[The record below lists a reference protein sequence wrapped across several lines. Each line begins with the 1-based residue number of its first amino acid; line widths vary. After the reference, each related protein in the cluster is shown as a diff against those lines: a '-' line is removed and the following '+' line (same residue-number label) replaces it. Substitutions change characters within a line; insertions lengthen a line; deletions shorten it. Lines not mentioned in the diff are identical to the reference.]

1 MRNRIINIK
10 KDVGFALNI
19 PDIFENKQTTKSE
32 ISDTTVRHQDTRP
45 QAARTSTMHVF
56 E

>member
-19 PDIFENKQTTKSE
+19 PDIFENKQTKMSE
-32 ISDTTVRHQDTRP
+32 ILDTITFLTFPVC
-45 QAARTSTMHVF
+45 F
-56 E
+56 